1 MHRIIFF
8 GTSEFA
14 VPSLR
19 SLLNDSRFEIVGLV
33 TQPDRPVGRH
43 AVMTAPPVK
52 TIFNGPVLQPEKMSD
67 PDFRTQ
73 TEKLGGD
80 CDAFVVI
87 SYGKILP
94 AWLLNLPKKGSIN
107 IHGSLLPRWRGA
119 APIQAAIAAGDTA
132 SGVTI
137 MKIDEALD
145 HGPILA
151 IAEELIRE
159 TDSGGQLHDRLAE
172 LGGKMLPDILADY
185 LDGKI
190 QPREQDHDL
199 ATNCRTLTR
208 DDGKLNFTKTSQELE
223 RQIRAYTPWPG
234 TWMEWNGKRLKILEA
249 KIAKDTDG
257 KPGEILVNDRKPV
270 LVCAKG
276 TALELISVQPEGKKA
291 MSGIDFSSGV
301 RI

>member
-1 MHRIIFF
+1 
-8 GTSEFA
+8 
-14 VPSLR
+14 
-19 SLLNDSRFEIVGLV
+19 
-33 TQPDRPVGRH
+33 
-43 AVMTAPPVK
+43 
-52 TIFNGPVLQPEKMSD
+52 MSD